1 MNEAGNNAHFRA
13 EAVPL
18 REKLRRIRDSDHPA
32 APWARNVVQCLDDL
46 KGRPDD
52 PALLRALGKSV
63 AIFELM
69 MTHSMYDGLPRVDV
83 LRALTPSEI
92 AAIFGLGGDHGTH
105 Q

>member
-1 MNEAGNNAHFRA
+1 MNEAGNNDHFRA
-13 EAVPL
+13 EPVPL

-52 PALLRALGKSV
+52 PALLKALGKNV
-63 AIFELM
+63 AM
-69 MTHSMYDGLPRVDV
+69 MERR
-83 LRALTPSEI
+83 RAECIDWLTNRLTPSEI
-92 AAIFGLGGDHGTH
+92 AAIFGLGGDHGGN